1 MDSDKDII
9 DKIIVDQTREYY
21 SKVLNKSSD
30 LKTNACCTT
39 VRYPDHIIKAFKN
52 INDEILSTYYGCG
65 IIIPDCIEN
74 MNIVDLGCGTG
85 RDVYLLGQLVGEN
98 GSVLGIDMTR
108 EQLDIAEKYLEEHR
122 QLNNFKQTNVDFKQ
136 GYIELLPEL
145 NLKNNHYDIVVSN
158 CVVNLSC
165 NKELV
170 LKNIY
175 NLLKTGG
182 EFYFSDVYS
191 SQRIPEYLRKDQVLW
206 GECLSGALYWND
218 FINLAKKC
226 GFTDPRL
233 VASNPITIKNK
244 ELEGKIGHIKFYSAT
259 YRLFKLPNML
269 EPDCEDYG
277 QAVIY
282 RGTIPYNPEYWELD
296 GHHKIIKGK
305 IFPVCGNTWNML
317 KHSRFQEHFTFI
329 GDFNNH
335 YGIFDGCGKSM
346 PFENSVSD
354 NKCC

>member
-1 MDSDKDII
+1 MIQPKYFSFNHETAISNIFQKKINFEDVKDKAINEWANLKQILEDNYFE
-9 DKIIVDQTREYY
+9 IVELVPSPKSPDGLFPNWFMTHKNRYDLFSMEAQNRRHEINTE
-21 SKVLNKSSD
+21 SLFILNK
-30 LKTNACCTT
+30 K
-39 VRYPDHIIKAFKN
+39 H
-52 INDEILSTYYGCG
+52 
-65 IIIPDCIEN
+65 
-74 MNIVDLGCGTG
+74 
-85 RDVYLLGQLVGEN
+85 
-98 GSVLGIDMTR
+98 
-108 EQLDIAEKYLEEHR
+108 
-122 QLNNFKQTNVDFKQ
+122 
-136 GYIELLPEL
+136 EL
-145 NLKNNHYDIVVSN
+145 NLDFRKFSSEKKF
-158 CVVNLSC
+158 LESTSS
-165 NKELV
+165 LV
-170 LKNIY
+170 LDRINHIAY
-175 NLLKTGG
+175 CALSSR
-182 EFYFSDVYS
+182 SD
-191 SQRIPEYLRKDQVLW
+191 
-206 GECLSGALYWND
+206 
-218 FINLAKKC
+218 INLAKKC

-233 VASNPITIKNK
+233 VSSNPITIQNK
-244 ELEGKIGHIKFYSAT
+244 ELEDKIGHIKFYSAT

-346 PFENSVSD
+346 PFDNSVSD